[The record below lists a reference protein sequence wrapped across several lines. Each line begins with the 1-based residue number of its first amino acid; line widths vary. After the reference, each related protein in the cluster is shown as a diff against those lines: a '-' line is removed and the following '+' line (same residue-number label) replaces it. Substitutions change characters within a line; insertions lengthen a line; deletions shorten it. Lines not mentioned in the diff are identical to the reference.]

1 METKRVTFK
10 IYKNKE
16 LYNKNEY
23 DEYNFNLNEK
33 IIDIKKKI
41 LDKTFENKFN
51 YLDLENITEKIYK
64 DYGKLFFD
72 LGKLPQ
78 TIDNYKLEQFTNDSR
93 TFLFIGLPCNNEI
106 KEVKNNIKNNFLTK
120 KMKEERM
127 KKDKNVFYYNDNDFP
142 PL

>member
-1 METKRVTFK
+1 METNTVILK

-16 LYNKNEY
+16 SY
-23 DEYNFNLNEK
+23 DEYIFNLNEK
-33 IIDIKKKI
+33 LIDIKKKI

-72 LGKLPQ
+72 LGKLPR
-78 TIDNYKLEQFTNDSR
+78 TIDNYKLEQFTNDDR
-93 TFLFIGLPCNNEI
+93 TFSFIGLPCNYEI
-106 KEVKNNIKNNFLTK
+106 KEVKKNIKNDFFTK

-127 KKDKNVFYYNDNDFP
+127 KRDKNIFYYNDNDFP
-142 PL
+142 PLG